1 MIARLK
7 PLGAGPGFTL
17 LEMMLAV
24 AVLGLMLVMLSSSF
38 STVAHSKVHAEDR
51 LVTDH
56 TGRALLYQMSNEIRG
71 AVQTP
76 QAPSH
81 VYLMGVGQ
89 MQGGRPLDSISIS
102 TLDYGH
108 RRALTS
114 FGAEE
119 IVTYA
124 AVPNPEH
131 RGWFMLARYEQSGL
145 MQFANQQTGLATV
158 LATNVLSLHIR
169 YFNGQMWSESWNS
182 ESVPAGMQL
191 PVAVMIE
198 LQLAAPNDRV
208 MNFATEVVVPMAMGA
223 L

>member
-1 MIARLK
+1 MMPRR
-7 PLGAGPGFTL
+7 PSVGAGPGFTL

-24 AVLGLMLVMLSSSF
+24 AVLGLMLAMLSSSF

-56 TGRALLYQMSNEIRG
+56 TGRALLFQIANEIRG
-71 AVQTP
+71 MVQTP
-76 QAPSH
+76 QTPSR
-81 VYLMGVGQ
+81 VYLLGIGH
-89 MQGGRPLDSISIS
+89 MQGGEPLDTISMS

-108 RRALTS
+108 RRSFTS

-131 RGWFMLARYEQSGL
+131 RGWFVLERYEQSGL
-145 MQFANQQTGLATV
+145 VQYANPATGPGTV
-158 LATNVLSLHIR
+158 LATNLLSLHIR
-169 YFNGQMWSESWNS
+169 YFNGQMWSESWDS
-182 ESVPAGMQL
+182 ASVPAGIQL
-191 PVAVMIE
+191 PAAVTID
-198 LQLAAPNDRV
+198 LQLAAPNGRV
-208 MNFATEVVVPMAMGA
+208 MNFTTEVSVPMAMGA

>member
-1 MIARLK
+1 MMRRRQRA
-7 PLGAGPGFTL
+7 GASPGFTL

-38 STVAHSKVHAEDR
+38 STVAHSKVHAADR

-56 TGRALLYQMSNEIRG
+56 TGRALLFQMSNEIRG

-76 QAPSH
+76 QTQSR
-81 VYLMGVGQ
+81 VYLLGVGH
-89 MQGGRPLDSISIS
+89 MQGGLPLDTISIS

-108 RRALTS
+108 RRAITG

-131 RGWFMLARYEQSGL
+131 RGWFMLERYEQSAL
-145 MQFANQQTGLATV
+145 LQNANPQTLPGTI

-169 YFNGQMWSESWNS
+169 YFNGQMWSESWDS
-182 ESVPAGMQL
+182 TSVPMGTQL
-191 PVAVMIE
+191 PFSVIIQ
-198 LQLAAPNDRV
+198 LQLAAPNGHA
-208 MNFATEVVVPMAMGA
+208 MNFTTEVSLPMAMGA